1 MFAQLQA
8 HQALRLP
15 APKVNSLTEETF
27 MTQSTAISAP
37 RVTAAKLTLQ
47 AQTAESQPVQRIV
60 TAQMAQKRATFLSAL
75 QVPMLLSTTQ
85 NLSTTA

>member
-8 HQALRLP
+8 HQPLRLP
-15 APKVNSLTEETF
+15 ALRVHSQTEETF
-27 MTQSTAISAP
+27 MTQSTAISAL

-60 TAQMAQKRATFLSAL
+60 TAQMAPRRATFLSAH
-75 QVPMLLSTTQ
+75 QVPMLLSTTP